1 MNIKVGRI
9 TEIGG
14 REVDLPLNMDLATLC
29 QTHTAV
35 EGITGSGKSSLLML
49 LAELKHS
56 PEIVNKYG
64 SLQHVIVDE
73 MGVMLNL
80 AKFLGNYKI
89 ISQKTA
95 SKYFNVENA
104 FNLGK
109 ELRRMQIS
117 AIIDPSS
124 IDDESQKRKIIG
136 NIISGMRHVE
146 PAYQH
151 LCFVDV
157 DEVDVYCDARRKCA
171 PSKDAIIDAA
181 KRGRNTNLILTLST
195 QRISSIDIGARSQC
209 VNLIFGKANE
219 IDDCDRASKMMCG
232 SKKLSDRFRML
243 GKGQFFVRGD
253 VFHSSLGF
261 NYGLVQFD
269 EPDVDLVTKGTEQE
283 TLQQFNDIDIPH
295 VDSTG
300 KDISDDEI
308 YNMLT
313 KK

>member
-1 MNIKVGRI
+1 MNIPVGRI
-9 TEIGG
+9 IEIGG
-14 REVDLPLNMDLATLC
+14 KQVDAPLNMDLATLC
-29 QTHTAV
+29 QTHTAL
-35 EGITGSGKSSLLML
+35 EGITGSGKTSLLML
-49 LAELKHS
+49 LTELKHS
-56 PEIVNKYG
+56 KEILAKYG
-64 SLQHVIVDE
+64 SLQHVMVDD

-80 AKFLGNYKI
+80 AKSIKSYKI

-124 IDDESQKRKIIG
+124 IDDESEKRKIIG
-136 NIISGMRHVE
+136 NIASGMRHVE
-146 PAYQH
+146 PTHQH
-151 LCFVDV
+151 LCFFDV
-157 DEVDVYCDARRKCA
+157 DEADVYCDARRNCA
-171 PSKDAIIDAA
+171 PSKEAIIDVA

-209 VNLIFGKANE
+209 TNLIFGKANE

-243 GKGQFFVRGD
+243 GKGEFFVRGD
-253 VFHSSLGF
+253 IFHGSLGF
-261 NYGLVQFD
+261 DYGLVQFD
-269 EPDVDLVTKGTEQE
+269 KSSIDLVTKGTEQE
-283 TLQQFNDIDIPH
+283 PLQQFNDINIAH
-295 VDSTG
+295 VESNG

-308 YNMLT
+308 YSMLT
-313 KK
+313 RK